1 MPGSSTTTSTTRSRR
16 RCLVTS
22 RPKPDG
28 TPRRTCVAKASP
40 LARADTA
47 TPRPPTSTTVR
58 EPSTAPSSATT
69 AAQRS
74 ASGPTTPKPP
84 HVECKPWAHDPPL
97 GRGIRHRRSPSNSP
111 SGALGHTVHPGERN
125 ARCGALTT
133 NGALRHLRQATTWG
147 VGGLWCRRRSPAGA
161 STGPDESG
169 PPTPHLSRVPVQ
181 LELPISHARFVAT
194 ISIKESSILAARVV
208 LAPYGTCVISSF
220 PTFALN
226 AMSRACCI
234 VK

>member
-1 MPGSSTTTSTTRSRR
+1 MSRD
-16 RCLVTS
+16 
-22 RPKPDG
+22 KP
-28 TPRRTCVAKASP
+28 AKARRD
-40 LARADTA
+40 AQKDMR
-47 TPRPPTSTTVR
+47 REGFST
-58 EPSTAPSSATT
+58 
-69 AAQRS
+69 
-74 ASGPTTPKPP
+74 GP
-84 HVECKPWAHDPPL
+84 C
-97 GRGIRHRRSPSNSP
+97 RHRNTQTTYEYD
-111 SGALGHTVHPGERN
+111 GKGTEHCTKFWALGHTVHPGERN